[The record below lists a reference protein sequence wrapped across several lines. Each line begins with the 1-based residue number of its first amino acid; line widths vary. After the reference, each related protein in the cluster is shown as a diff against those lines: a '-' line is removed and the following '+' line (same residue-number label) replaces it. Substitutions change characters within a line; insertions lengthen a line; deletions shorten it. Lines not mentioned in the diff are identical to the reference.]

1 MSRTTATPPADR
13 SETHNAPSTL
23 RALPWR
29 AVGGLLCVLG
39 LLLLIDSQW
48 VGWGPAARFGVFGAA
63 VLASGGFLVRGL
75 SRRREHASGL
85 TLDVLGLLHAA
96 TIGVFLVVHGQ
107 TFQSGAGS
115 ETLLL
120 IWTLLT
126 LPWAVLLREPLTLLL
141 TWVLGL
147 TAGVLWILEFRWNV
161 PTVMMVAALWCAL
174 GRLTV
179 LMLEAHPSLFS
190 PETLLGLR
198 WRTLSA
204 AVLGAGVAAT
214 AGWITWQL
222 FFGEFLGH
230 EGVYFWQ
237 DAVTAALFFV
247 FTVRGLPNVHGHGV
261 RGSGAGQREASDAV
275 RGALA
280 RRNALLAR
288 TTWAAGGWLL
298 ANGILGRIG
307 MEMTE
312 THEVLWIA
320 GVLINAVA
328 VVVLGSVAG
337 GWMRRRPDTKAEAA
351 SGEGDDRAEGTEVL
365 EETPGPGGLVLGA
378 QVLAG
383 AGVIVFLLGFATV
396 VLKLPAEAVGAVLY
410 GAPFFWRGWRV
421 VRAKTR
427 GAALKPTSAEQIL
440 AAAAVTAGLILLM
453 DVRPVEALPGLVPAA
468 GFAVAAV
475 ILGNRWLWVGVVL
488 AWPWVQRFGSD
499 AFVFWGVR
507 VNILLA
513 AALVASELWGLL
525 KVSGKRDDGGQDA
538 SGGRSLLNGLSGLT
552 APVLTG
558 AVLSAFLAMGM
569 TVEGP
574 SWAMWGSEGSAVTAR
589 SDALAAALVL
599 LAWVLS
605 RRRDGAE
612 GTEGTDGTDGA
623 LLRWRRPA
631 AVLILVPV
639 LLFIPEAS
647 LVVLMVG
654 AAAAGFERGDSGW
667 SRLIA
672 AVVAAMGL
680 HAASVWGVTLE
691 TLVVVGV
698 NLLVTGAALL
708 AAAWL
713 AYGGCGGCGCGCRG
727 SGANGA
733 EEADEAD
740 EASSARVGRF
750 GYSRPAKAGAAVLA
764 VVAGVLAVGVASD
777 AYHLKTARTVWAE
790 LRPVDPRDILMGDFM
805 ALEYAVDPAKRLG
818 DDEAAEGFPVAV
830 ENGVLR
836 PLPKDAEGAEDGGSA
851 GASAAPGTEIL
862 LLDVDRFRGSPR
874 LPRRFFFPQEEA
886 EKWSGM
892 RWAELA
898 CTGDGTAP
906 GRCLLVRLTD
916 APGVTGESQER
927 EEQGKNAGR

>member
-13 SETHNAPSTL
+13 SETFSAL

-204 AVLGAGVAAT
+204 AVLGAGVMTT

-247 FTVRGLPNVHGHGV
+247 FTVRGLPNVHGHGEH
-261 RGSGAGQREASDAV
+261 GNTTETTEAAGTAAGQGDALEDV
-275 RGALA
+275 RTAVT
-280 RRNALLAR
+280 RRNLLLSR
-288 TTWAAGGWLL
+288 TAWAAGGWLL

-312 THEVLWIA
+312 AHEVLWIA

-337 GWMRRRPDTKAEAA
+337 GWMRRRGESAA
-351 SGEGDDRAEGTEVL
+351 HPAEGA
-365 EETPGPGGLVLGA
+365 EETPSPGGLVLGA

-396 VLKLPAEAVGAVLY
+396 VLKLPAETVGAVLY
-410 GAPFFWRGWRV
+410 GVPFLWRGWRV

-427 GAALKPTSAEQIL
+427 GAALKPTSSERIL
-440 AAAAVTAGLILLM
+440 TAAAVTAGLVLLM

-468 GFAVAAV
+468 GFAVAGLA
-475 ILGNRWLWVGVVL
+475 LGNRWLWVGALL
-488 AWPWVQRFGSD
+488 AWPWIQRFGAD
-499 AFVFWGVR
+499 AFVFWAVR

-513 AALVASELWGLL
+513 AALVAAELWGLFKAAEDGREGQEGRCGL
-525 KVSGKRDDGGQDA
+525 K
-538 SGGRSLLNGLSGLT
+538 RSLSKLT

-569 TVEGP
+569 TVVGP
-574 SWAMWGSEGSAVTAR
+574 AWAMWGAEGSAVSAR
-589 SDALAAALVL
+589 PDAVAGILVL
-599 LAWVLS
+599 LAWALS
-605 RRRDGAE
+605 GRRE
-612 GTEGTDGTDGA
+612 GSVDASGT
-623 LLRWRRPA
+623 LPRWRRPA
-631 AVLILVPV
+631 AALILVLVV
-639 LLFIPEAS
+639 LFVPEAS
-647 LVVLMVG
+647 LIVLMVG
-654 AAAAGFERGDSGW
+654 AAAAGFARGDSGW

-672 AVVAAMGL
+672 AVIAAMGL
-680 HAASVWGVTLE
+680 HAASVWGVSLE
-691 TLVVVGV
+691 QLVVVGV

-713 AYGGCGGCGCGCRG
+713 AYGGWGGCGCGCRG

-862 LLDVDRFRGSPR
+862 LLDVDRLRGSPR

-898 CTGDGTAP
+898 CAGDGTAP

>member
-13 SETHNAPSTL
+13 SETFSAL

-126 LPWAVLLREPLTLLL
+126 LPWAVLLREPLTFLL

-247 FTVRGLPNVHGHGV
+247 FTVQGLPNVHGHGV

-513 AALVASELWGLL
+513 AALVASELWGLFKAAEDGREGQEGRCGL
-525 KVSGKRDDGGQDA
+525 K
-538 SGGRSLLNGLSGLT
+538 RSLSKLT

-569 TVEGP
+569 TVVGP
-574 SWAMWGSEGSAVTAR
+574 AWAMWGAEGSAVSAR
-589 SDALAAALVL
+589 PDAVAGILVL
-599 LAWVLS
+599 FAWALS
-605 RRRDGAE
+605 GRRE
-612 GTEGTDGTDGA
+612 GSVDASGT
-623 LLRWRRPA
+623 LPRWRRPA
-631 AVLILVPV
+631 AALILVLVV
-639 LLFIPEAS
+639 LFVPEAS

-667 SRLIA
+667 GRLIA

-713 AYGGCGGCGCGCRG
+713 AYGGWGGCGCGCRG

-750 GYSRPAKAGAAVLA
+750 GYSCPAKAGAAVLA

-805 ALEYAVDPAKRLG
+805 ALEYAVDPAKRFE
-818 DDEAAEGFPVAV
+818 DAEGFPVAV

-886 EKWSGM
+886 EKWNGM

-927 EEQGKNAGR
+927 EELGKNAGR

>member
-13 SETHNAPSTL
+13 YENFSSL

-39 LLLLIDSQW
+39 LLLLVDSQW
-48 VGWGPAARFGVFGAA
+48 VGWGPAVRFGVFGAA
-63 VLASGGFLVRGL
+63 VLATGGLLVRAL
-75 SRRREHASGL
+75 ARRHEHPSGL

-96 TIGVFLVVHGQ
+96 SIGVFLVVHGQ

-141 TWVLGL
+141 TWALGL

-161 PTVMMVAALWCAL
+161 PTVMMVAALWCVL
-174 GRLTV
+174 GRAAVLT
-179 LMLEAHPSLFS
+179 LEAHPSLFR

-247 FTVRGLPNVHGHGV
+247 FTVRGLPNVHGHGEH
-261 RGSGAGQREASDAV
+261 GNTTETTEAAGTAAGQGDALEDV
-275 RGALA
+275 RTAVT
-280 RRNALLAR
+280 RRNLLLSR
-288 TTWAAGGWLL
+288 TAWAAGGWLL

-312 THEVLWIA
+312 AHEVLWIA

-337 GWMRRRPDTKAEAA
+337 GWMRRRGESAA
-351 SGEGDDRAEGTEVL
+351 HPAEGA
-365 EETPGPGGLVLGA
+365 EETPSPGGLVLGA

-396 VLKLPAEAVGAVLY
+396 VLKLPAETVGAVLY
-410 GAPFFWRGWRV
+410 GVPFLWRGWRV

-427 GAALKPTSAEQIL
+427 GAALKPTSSERIL
-440 AAAAVTAGLILLM
+440 TAAAVTAGLVLLM

-468 GFAVAAV
+468 GFAVAALA
-475 ILGNRWLWVGVVL
+475 LGNRWLWVGAVL
-488 AWPWVQRFGSD
+488 AWPWIQRFGAD
-499 AFVFWGVR
+499 AFVFWAVR

-513 AALVASELWGLL
+513 AALVAAELWGLFKAAEDGREGQEGRCGL
-525 KVSGKRDDGGQDA
+525 K
-538 SGGRSLLNGLSGLT
+538 RSLSKLT

-569 TVEGP
+569 TVVGP
-574 SWAMWGSEGSAVTAR
+574 AWAMWGAEGSAVSAR
-589 SDALAAALVL
+589 PDAVAGILVL
-599 LAWVLS
+599 LAWALS
-605 RRRDGAE
+605 GRRE
-612 GTEGTDGTDGA
+612 GSVDASGT
-623 LLRWRRPA
+623 LPRWRRPA
-631 AVLILVPV
+631 AALILVLVV
-639 LLFIPEAS
+639 LFVPEAS
-647 LVVLMVG
+647 LIVLMVG
-654 AAAAGFERGDSGW
+654 AAAAGFARGDSGW

-672 AVVAAMGL
+672 AVIAAMGL
-680 HAASVWGVTLE
+680 HAASVWGVSLE
-691 TLVVVGV
+691 QLVVVGV

-713 AYGGCGGCGCGCRG
+713 AYGGWDGCGCGCRG

-906 GRCLLVRLTD
+906 GRCLLVRFTD

>member
-13 SETHNAPSTL
+13 SETFSAL

-39 LLLLIDSQW
+39 LLLLVDSQW
-48 VGWGPAARFGVFGAA
+48 VGWGPAVRFGVFGAA
-63 VLASGGFLVRGL
+63 VLATGGLLVRAL
-75 SRRREHASGL
+75 ARRHEHPSGL

-96 TIGVFLVVHGQ
+96 SIGVFLVVHGQ

-147 TAGVLWILEFRWNV
+147 TAGVLWILEFRWNI
-161 PTVMMVAALWCAL
+161 PTVMVVAALWCAL

-247 FTVRGLPNVHGHGV
+247 FTVRGLPNVHGHGEH
-261 RGSGAGQREASDAV
+261 GNTTETTEAAGTAAGQGDALEDV
-275 RGALA
+275 RTAVT
-280 RRNALLAR
+280 RRNLLLSR
-288 TTWAAGGWLL
+288 TAWAAGGWLL

-312 THEVLWIA
+312 AHEVLWIA

-337 GWMRRRPDTKAEAA
+337 GWMRRRGESAA
-351 SGEGDDRAEGTEVL
+351 HPAEGA
-365 EETPGPGGLVLGA
+365 EETPSPGGLVLGA

-396 VLKLPAEAVGAVLY
+396 VLKLPAETVGAVLY
-410 GAPFFWRGWRV
+410 GVPFLWRGWRV

-468 GFAVAAV
+468 GFAVAALA
-475 ILGNRWLWVGVVL
+475 LGNRWLWVGAVL
-488 AWPWVQRFGSD
+488 AWPWIQRFGAD
-499 AFVFWGVR
+499 AFVFWAVR

-513 AALVASELWGLL
+513 AALVAAELWGLFKAAEDGREGQEGRCGL
-525 KVSGKRDDGGQDA
+525 K
-538 SGGRSLLNGLSGLT
+538 RSLSKLT

-569 TVEGP
+569 TVVGP
-574 SWAMWGSEGSAVTAR
+574 AWAMWGAEGSAVSAR
-589 SDALAAALVL
+589 PDAVAGILVL
-599 LAWVLS
+599 LAWALS
-605 RRRDGAE
+605 GRRE
-612 GTEGTDGTDGA
+612 GSVDASGT
-623 LLRWRRPA
+623 LPRWRRPA
-631 AVLILVPV
+631 AALILVLVV
-639 LLFIPEAS
+639 LFVPEAS
-647 LVVLMVG
+647 LIVLMVG
-654 AAAAGFERGDSGW
+654 AAAAGFARGDSGW

-672 AVVAAMGL
+672 AVIAAMGL
-680 HAASVWGVTLE
+680 HAASVWGVSLE
-691 TLVVVGV
+691 QLVVVGV

-713 AYGGCGGCGCGCRG
+713 AYGGWGGCGCGCRG

>member
-39 LLLLIDSQW
+39 LLLLVDSQW
-48 VGWGPAARFGVFGAA
+48 VGWGPAVRFGVFGAA
-63 VLASGGFLVRGL
+63 VLATGGLLVRAL
-75 SRRREHASGL
+75 ARRAERSSGL

-96 TIGVFLVVHGQ
+96 AIGVFLVVHGQ
-107 TFQSGAGS
+107 TYQSGAGS

-120 IWTLLT
+120 IWTLLM

-204 AVLGAGVAAT
+204 AVLGADVAAT

-488 AWPWVQRFGSD
+488 AWPWVQRFGAD
-499 AFVFWGVR
+499 AFVFWAVR

-513 AALVASELWGLL
+513 AALVAAELWGLFKAAEDGREGQEGRCGL
-525 KVSGKRDDGGQDA
+525 K
-538 SGGRSLLNGLSGLT
+538 RSLSKLT

-569 TVEGP
+569 TVVGP
-574 SWAMWGSEGSAVTAR
+574 AWAMWGAEGSAVSAR
-589 SDALAAALVL
+589 PDAVAGILVL
-599 LAWVLS
+599 FAWALS
-605 RRRDGAE
+605 GRRE
-612 GTEGTDGTDGA
+612 GSVDASGT
-623 LLRWRRPA
+623 LPRWRRPA
-631 AVLILVPV
+631 AALILVLVV
-639 LLFIPEAS
+639 LFVPEAS
-647 LVVLMVG
+647 LIVLMVG
-654 AAAAGFERGDSGW
+654 AAAAGFARGDSGW

-672 AVVAAMGL
+672 AVIAAMGL
-680 HAASVWGVTLE
+680 HAASVWGVSLE
-691 TLVVVGV
+691 QLVVVGV

-713 AYGGCGGCGCGCRG
+713 AYGGWGGCGCGCRG

-750 GYSRPAKAGAAVLA
+750 GYSCPAKAGAAVLA

-805 ALEYAVDPAKRLG
+805 ALEYAVDPAKRFE
-818 DDEAAEGFPVAV
+818 DAEGFPVAV

-886 EKWSGM
+886 EKWNGM

-927 EEQGKNAGR
+927 EELGKNAGR

>member
-13 SETHNAPSTL
+13 SETFSAL

-126 LPWAVLLREPLTLLL
+126 LPWAVLLREPLTFLL

-179 LMLEAHPSLFS
+179 LMLEAHPSLLS

-337 GWMRRRPDTKAEAA
+337 GWMRRRGESAA
-351 SGEGDDRAEGTEVL
+351 HPAEGA
-365 EETPGPGGLVLGA
+365 EETPSPGGLVLGA

-667 SRLIA
+667 GRLIA

-713 AYGGCGGCGCGCRG
+713 AYGGCGGCGCR
-727 SGANGA
+727 ARGA
-733 EEADEAD
+733 ERAEGADEAD
-740 EASSARVGRF
+740 GADGASSVRAGRT
-750 GYSRPAKAGAAVLA
+750 GCLRSGKAGAAVLA
-764 VVAGVLAVGVASD
+764 VVAGVLTVGVASD

-805 ALEYAVDPAKRLG
+805 ALEYAVDPAKRFG
-818 DDEAAEGFPVAV
+818 GAEAAEGFPVAV
-830 ENGVLR
+830 ENGVLK
-836 PLPKDAEGAEDGGSA
+836 PLQEGAEGGA
-851 GASAAPGTEIL
+851 DDPATEIL
-862 LLDVDRFRGSPR
+862 LLDVDRFQGVPR
-874 LPRRFFFPQEEA
+874 LPRRFFFPQDEA
-886 EKWSGM
+886 DKWSGM

-898 CTGDGTAP
+898 CTGYAAEP

-916 APGVTGESQER
+916 APGVQ
-927 EEQGKNAGR
+927 EEQGRNAGR

>member
-13 SETHNAPSTL
+13 SETFSAL

-48 VGWGPAARFGVFGAA
+48 VRWGPAARFGVFGAA

-96 TIGVFLVVHGQ
+96 AIGVFLVVHGQ
-107 TFQSGAGS
+107 TYQSGAGS

-120 IWTLLT
+120 IWTLLM

-247 FTVRGLPNVHGHGV
+247 FTVRGLPNVHGHGEH
-261 RGSGAGQREASDAV
+261 GNTTETTEAAGTAAGQGDALEDV
-275 RGALA
+275 RTAVT
-280 RRNALLAR
+280 RRNLLLSR
-288 TTWAAGGWLL
+288 TAWAAGGWLI

-312 THEVLWIA
+312 AHEVLWIA

-337 GWMRRRPDTKAEAA
+337 GWMRRRGESAA
-351 SGEGDDRAEGTEVL
+351 HPAEGA
-365 EETPGPGGLVLGA
+365 EETPSPGGLVLGA
-378 QVLAG
+378 QVLVG

-488 AWPWVQRFGSD
+488 AWPWVQRFGAD
-499 AFVFWGVR
+499 AFVFWAVR

-513 AALVASELWGLL
+513 AALVAAELWGLFKAAEDGREGQEGRCGL
-525 KVSGKRDDGGQDA
+525 K
-538 SGGRSLLNGLSGLT
+538 RSLSKLT

-569 TVEGP
+569 TVVGP
-574 SWAMWGSEGSAVTAR
+574 AWAMWGAEGSAVSAR
-589 SDALAAALVL
+589 PDAVAGILVL
-599 LAWVLS
+599 FAWALS
-605 RRRDGAE
+605 GRRE
-612 GTEGTDGTDGA
+612 GSVDASGT
-623 LLRWRRPA
+623 LPRWRRPA
-631 AVLILVPV
+631 AALILVLVV
-639 LLFIPEAS
+639 LFVPEAS
-647 LVVLMVG
+647 LIVLMVG
-654 AAAAGFERGDSGW
+654 AAAAGFARGDSGW

-672 AVVAAMGL
+672 AVIAAMRL
-680 HAASVWGVTLE
+680 HAASVWGVSLE
-691 TLVVVGV
+691 QLVVVGV

-713 AYGGCGGCGCGCRG
+713 AYGGWGGCGCGCRG

-805 ALEYAVDPAKRLG
+805 ALEYAVDPAKRFE
-818 DDEAAEGFPVAV
+818 DAEGFPVAV

-886 EKWSGM
+886 EKWNGM

-927 EEQGKNAGR
+927 EELGKNAGR

>member
-13 SETHNAPSTL
+13 SETFSAL

-48 VGWGPAARFGVFGAA
+48 VGWGPAARFGAFGAA

-147 TAGVLWILEFRWNV
+147 TAGVLWILEFRWNI
-161 PTVMMVAALWCAL
+161 PTVMVVAALWCVL
-174 GRLTV
+174 GRAAVLT
-179 LMLEAHPSLFS
+179 LEAHPSLFR

-204 AVLGAGVAAT
+204 AVLGAGVMTT

-247 FTVRGLPNVHGHGV
+247 FTVRGLPNVHGHGEH
-261 RGSGAGQREASDAV
+261 GNTTETTEAAGTAAGQGDALEDV
-275 RGALA
+275 RTAVT
-280 RRNALLAR
+280 RRNLLLSR
-288 TTWAAGGWLL
+288 TAWAAGGWLL

-312 THEVLWIA
+312 AHEVLWIA

-337 GWMRRRPDTKAEAA
+337 GWMRRRGESAA
-351 SGEGDDRAEGTEVL
+351 HPAEGA
-365 EETPGPGGLVLGA
+365 EETPSPGGLVLGA

-488 AWPWVQRFGSD
+488 AWPWVQRFGAD
-499 AFVFWGVR
+499 AFVFWAVR

-513 AALVASELWGLL
+513 AALVAAELWGLFKAAEDGREGQEGRCGL
-525 KVSGKRDDGGQDA
+525 K
-538 SGGRSLLNGLSGLT
+538 RSLSKLT

-569 TVEGP
+569 TVVGP
-574 SWAMWGSEGSAVTAR
+574 AWAMWGAEGSAVSAR
-589 SDALAAALVL
+589 PDAVAGILVL
-599 LAWVLS
+599 FAWALS
-605 RRRDGAE
+605 GRRE
-612 GTEGTDGTDGA
+612 GSVDASGT
-623 LLRWRRPA
+623 LPRWRRPA
-631 AVLILVPV
+631 AALILVLVV
-639 LLFIPEAS
+639 LFVPEAS
-647 LVVLMVG
+647 LIVLMVG
-654 AAAAGFERGDSGW
+654 AAAAGFARGDSGW

-672 AVVAAMGL
+672 AVIAAMGL

-713 AYGGCGGCGCGCRG
+713 AYGGWGGCGCGCRG

-805 ALEYAVDPAKRLG
+805 ALEYAVDPAKRFE
-818 DDEAAEGFPVAV
+818 DAEGFPVAV

>member
-13 SETHNAPSTL
+13 SETFSAL

-247 FTVRGLPNVHGHGV
+247 FAVRGLPNVHGHGEH
-261 RGSGAGQREASDAV
+261 GNTTETTEAAGTAAGQGDALEDV
-275 RGALA
+275 RTAVT
-280 RRNALLAR
+280 RRNLLLSR
-288 TTWAAGGWLL
+288 TAWAAGGWLL

-312 THEVLWIA
+312 AHEVLWIA

-337 GWMRRRPDTKAEAA
+337 GWMRRRGESAA
-351 SGEGDDRAEGTEVL
+351 HPAEGA
-365 EETPGPGGLVLGA
+365 EETPSPGGLVLGA

-488 AWPWVQRFGSD
+488 AWPWVQRFGAD
-499 AFVFWGVR
+499 AFVFWAVR

-513 AALVASELWGLL
+513 AALVAAELWGLFKAAEDGREGQEGRCGL
-525 KVSGKRDDGGQDA
+525 K
-538 SGGRSLLNGLSGLT
+538 RSLSKLT

-569 TVEGP
+569 TVVGP
-574 SWAMWGSEGSAVTAR
+574 AWAMWGAEGSAVSAR
-589 SDALAAALVL
+589 PDAVVGILVL
-599 LAWVLS
+599 FAWALS
-605 RRRDGAE
+605 GRRE
-612 GTEGTDGTDGA
+612 GSVDASGT
-623 LLRWRRPA
+623 LPRWRRPA
-631 AVLILVPV
+631 AALILVLVV
-639 LLFIPEAS
+639 LFVPEAS
-647 LVVLMVG
+647 LIVLMVG
-654 AAAAGFERGDSGW
+654 AAAAGFARGDSGW

-672 AVVAAMGL
+672 AVIAAMGL
-680 HAASVWGVTLE
+680 HAASVWGVSLE
-691 TLVVVGV
+691 QLVVVGV

-713 AYGGCGGCGCGCRG
+713 AYGGWGGCGCGCRG

-750 GYSRPAKAGAAVLA
+750 GYSCPAKAGAAVLA

-805 ALEYAVDPAKRLG
+805 ALEYAVDPAKRFE
-818 DDEAAEGFPVAV
+818 DAEGFPVAV

-886 EKWSGM
+886 EKWNGM

>member
-13 SETHNAPSTL
+13 YENFSSL

-39 LLLLIDSQW
+39 LLLLVDSQW
-48 VGWGPAARFGVFGAA
+48 VGWGPAVRFGVFGAA
-63 VLASGGFLVRGL
+63 VLATGGLLVRAL
-75 SRRREHASGL
+75 ARRHEHPSGL

-96 TIGVFLVVHGQ
+96 SIGVFLVVHGQ
-107 TFQSGAGS
+107 TYQSGAGS

-247 FTVRGLPNVHGHGV
+247 FTVRGLPNVHGLGEHGNTTETTEAA
-261 RGSGAGQREASDAV
+261 GTAAGQGDALEDV
-275 RGALA
+275 RTAVT
-280 RRNALLAR
+280 RRNLLLSR
-288 TTWAAGGWLL
+288 TAWAAGGWLL

-312 THEVLWIA
+312 AHEVLWIA

-337 GWMRRRPDTKAEAA
+337 GWMRRRGEAA
-351 SGEGDDRAEGTEVL
+351 AHPAEGA
-365 EETPGPGGLVLGA
+365 EETPSPGGLVLGA

-396 VLKLPAEAVGAVLY
+396 VLKLPAETVGAVLY
-410 GAPFFWRGWRV
+410 GVPFLWRGWRV

-453 DVRPVEALPGLVPAA
+453 DVRPVEALPELVPAA
-468 GFAVAAV
+468 GFAVAAPA
-475 ILGNRWLWVGVVL
+475 LGNRWLWVGAVL
-488 AWPWVQRFGSD
+488 AWPWIQRFGAD
-499 AFVFWGVR
+499 AFVFWAVR

-513 AALVASELWGLL
+513 AALVAAELWGLFKAAEDGREGQEGRCGL
-525 KVSGKRDDGGQDA
+525 K
-538 SGGRSLLNGLSGLT
+538 RSLSKLT

-569 TVEGP
+569 TVVGP
-574 SWAMWGSEGSAVTAR
+574 AWAMWGAEGSAVSAR
-589 SDALAAALVL
+589 PDAVAGILVL
-599 LAWVLS
+599 LAWALS
-605 RRRDGAE
+605 GRRE
-612 GTEGTDGTDGA
+612 GSVDASGT
-623 LLRWRRPA
+623 LPRWRRPA
-631 AVLILVPV
+631 AALILVLVV
-639 LLFIPEAS
+639 LFVPEAS
-647 LVVLMVG
+647 LIVLMVG
-654 AAAAGFERGDSGW
+654 AAAAGFARGDSGW

-672 AVVAAMGL
+672 AVIAAMGL
-680 HAASVWGVTLE
+680 HAASVWGVSLE
-691 TLVVVGV
+691 QLVVVGV

-713 AYGGCGGCGCGCRG
+713 AYGGWGGCGCGCRG

>member
-13 SETHNAPSTL
+13 SETFSAL

-126 LPWAVLLREPLTLLL
+126 LPWAVLLREPLTLLF

-190 PETLLGLR
+190 PETFLGLR

-247 FTVRGLPNVHGHGV
+247 FTVRGLPNVHGHGEH
-261 RGSGAGQREASDAV
+261 GNTTETTEAAGTAAGQGDALEDV
-275 RGALA
+275 RTAVT
-280 RRNALLAR
+280 RRNLLLSR
-288 TTWAAGGWLL
+288 TAWAAGGWLL

-312 THEVLWIA
+312 AHEVLWIA

-337 GWMRRRPDTKAEAA
+337 GWMRRRGESAA
-351 SGEGDDRAEGTEVL
+351 HPAEGA
-365 EETPGPGGLVLGA
+365 EETPSPGGLVLGA

-396 VLKLPAEAVGAVLY
+396 VLKLPAETVGAVLY
-410 GAPFFWRGWRV
+410 GVPFLWRGWRV

-468 GFAVAAV
+468 GFAVAALA
-475 ILGNRWLWVGVVL
+475 LGNRWLWVGAVL
-488 AWPWVQRFGSD
+488 AWPWIQRFGAD
-499 AFVFWGVR
+499 AFVFWAVR

-513 AALVASELWGLL
+513 AALVAAELWGLFKAAEDGREGQEGRCGL
-525 KVSGKRDDGGQDA
+525 K
-538 SGGRSLLNGLSGLT
+538 RSLSKLT
-552 APVLTG
+552 APVFTG

-569 TVEGP
+569 TVVGP
-574 SWAMWGSEGSAVTAR
+574 AWAMWGAEGSAVSAR
-589 SDALAAALVL
+589 PDAVAGILVL
-599 LAWVLS
+599 LAWALS
-605 RRRDGAE
+605 GRRE
-612 GTEGTDGTDGA
+612 GSVDASGT
-623 LLRWRRPA
+623 LPRWRRPA
-631 AVLILVPV
+631 AALILVLVV
-639 LLFIPEAS
+639 LFVPEAS
-647 LVVLMVG
+647 LIVLMVG
-654 AAAAGFERGDSGW
+654 AAAAGFARGDSGW

-672 AVVAAMGL
+672 AVIAAMGL
-680 HAASVWGVTLE
+680 HAASVWGVSLE
-691 TLVVVGV
+691 QLVVVGV

-713 AYGGCGGCGCGCRG
+713 AYGGWGGCGCGCRG

>member
-13 SETHNAPSTL
+13 SETFSAL

-161 PTVMMVAALWCAL
+161 PTVMMVAALWCVL
-174 GRLTV
+174 GRAAVLT
-179 LMLEAHPSLFS
+179 LEAHPSLFR

-204 AVLGAGVAAT
+204 AVLGAGVMTT

-247 FTVRGLPNVHGHGV
+247 FTVRGLPNVHGHGEH
-261 RGSGAGQREASDAV
+261 GNTTETTEAAGTAAGQGDALEDV
-275 RGALA
+275 RTAVT
-280 RRNALLAR
+280 RRNLLLSR
-288 TTWAAGGWLL
+288 TAWAAGGWLL

-312 THEVLWIA
+312 AHEVLWIA

-328 VVVLGSVAG
+328 VVALGSVAG
-337 GWMRRRPDTKAEAA
+337 GWMRRRGESAA
-351 SGEGDDRAEGTEVL
+351 HPAEGA
-365 EETPGPGGLVLGA
+365 EETPSPGGLVLGA

-396 VLKLPAEAVGAVLY
+396 VLKLPAETVGAVLY
-410 GAPFFWRGWRV
+410 GVPFLWRGWRV

-468 GFAVAAV
+468 GFAVAALA
-475 ILGNRWLWVGVVL
+475 LGNRWLWVGAVL
-488 AWPWVQRFGSD
+488 AWPWIQRFGAD
-499 AFVFWGVR
+499 AFVFWAVR

-513 AALVASELWGLL
+513 AALVAAELWGLFKAAEDGREGQEGRCGL
-525 KVSGKRDDGGQDA
+525 K
-538 SGGRSLLNGLSGLT
+538 RSLSKLT

-569 TVEGP
+569 TVVGP
-574 SWAMWGSEGSAVTAR
+574 AWAMWGAEGSAVSAR
-589 SDALAAALVL
+589 PDAVAGILVL
-599 LAWVLS
+599 LAWALS
-605 RRRDGAE
+605 GRRE
-612 GTEGTDGTDGA
+612 GSVDASGT
-623 LLRWRRPA
+623 LPRWRRPA
-631 AVLILVPV
+631 AALILVLVV
-639 LLFIPEAS
+639 LFVPEAS
-647 LVVLMVG
+647 LIVLMVG
-654 AAAAGFERGDSGW
+654 AAAAGFARGDSGW

-672 AVVAAMGL
+672 AVIAAMGL
-680 HAASVWGVTLE
+680 HAASVWGVSLE
-691 TLVVVGV
+691 QLVVVGV

-713 AYGGCGGCGCGCRG
+713 AYGGWGGCGCGCRG

>member
-39 LLLLIDSQW
+39 LLLLVDSQW
-48 VGWGPAARFGVFGAA
+48 VGWGPAVRFGVFGAA
-63 VLASGGFLVRGL
+63 VLATGGLLVRAL
-75 SRRREHASGL
+75 ARRAERSSGL

-96 TIGVFLVVHGQ
+96 AIGVFLVVHGQ
-107 TFQSGAGS
+107 TYQSGAGS

-120 IWTLLT
+120 IWTLLM

-351 SGEGDDRAEGTEVL
+351 SGEGDDRAEGTEVS

-468 GFAVAAV
+468 GFAVAGLA
-475 ILGNRWLWVGVVL
+475 LGNRWLWVGALL
-488 AWPWVQRFGSD
+488 AWPWIQRFGAD
-499 AFVFWGVR
+499 AFVFWAVR

-513 AALVASELWGLL
+513 AVLVASELLGLL
-525 KVSGKRDDGGQDA
+525 KVSEKRDDGEQDA
-538 SGGRSLLNGLSGLT
+538 GGGRGFWNALSGLT

-558 AVLSAFLAMGM
+558 AVLSAFLAMGT

-574 SWAMWGSEGSAVTAR
+574 TWAMWGGAGEAV
-589 SDALAAALVL
+589 
-599 LAWVLS
+599 
-605 RRRDGAE
+605 
-612 GTEGTDGTDGA
+612 
-623 LLRWRRPA
+623 
-631 AVLILVPV
+631 
-639 LLFIPEAS
+639 
-647 LVVLMVG
+647 
-654 AAAAGFERGDSGW
+654 
-667 SRLIA
+667 
-672 AVVAAMGL
+672 
-680 HAASVWGVTLE
+680 
-691 TLVVVGV
+691 
-698 NLLVTGAALL
+698 
-708 AAAWL
+708 
-713 AYGGCGGCGCGCRG
+713 
-727 SGANGA
+727 
-733 EEADEAD
+733 
-740 EASSARVGRF
+740 
-750 GYSRPAKAGAAVLA
+750 
-764 VVAGVLAVGVASD
+764 
-777 AYHLKTARTVWAE
+777 
-790 LRPVDPRDILMGDFM
+790 
-805 ALEYAVDPAKRLG
+805 
-818 DDEAAEGFPVAV
+818 
-830 ENGVLR
+830 
-836 PLPKDAEGAEDGGSA
+836 
-851 GASAAPGTEIL
+851 
-862 LLDVDRFRGSPR
+862 
-874 LPRRFFFPQEEA
+874 
-886 EKWSGM
+886 
-892 RWAELA
+892 
-898 CTGDGTAP
+898 
-906 GRCLLVRLTD
+906 
-916 APGVTGESQER
+916 
-927 EEQGKNAGR
+927 

>member
-13 SETHNAPSTL
+13 YENFSSL

-29 AVGGLLCVLG
+29 AVGRLLCVLG
-39 LLLLIDSQW
+39 LLLLVDSQW
-48 VGWGPAARFGVFGAA
+48 VGWGPAVRFGVFGAA
-63 VLASGGFLVRGL
+63 VLATGGLLVRAL
-75 SRRREHASGL
+75 ARRHEHPSGL

-96 TIGVFLVVHGQ
+96 SIGVFLVVHGQ

-147 TAGVLWILEFRWNV
+147 TAGVLWILEFRWNI
-161 PTVMMVAALWCAL
+161 PTVMVVAALWCAL

-247 FTVRGLPNVHGHGV
+247 FTVRGLPNVHGHGEH
-261 RGSGAGQREASDAV
+261 GNTTETTEAAGTAAGQGDALEDV
-275 RGALA
+275 RTAVT
-280 RRNALLAR
+280 RRNLLLSR
-288 TTWAAGGWLL
+288 TAWAAGGWLL

-312 THEVLWIA
+312 AHEVLWIA

-337 GWMRRRPDTKAEAA
+337 GWMRRRGESAA
-351 SGEGDDRAEGTEVL
+351 HPAEGA
-365 EETPGPGGLVLGA
+365 EETPSPGGLVLGA

-396 VLKLPAEAVGAVLY
+396 VLKLPAETVGAVLY
-410 GAPFFWRGWRV
+410 GVPFLWRGWRV

-468 GFAVAAV
+468 GFAVAALA
-475 ILGNRWLWVGVVL
+475 LGNRWLWVGAVL
-488 AWPWVQRFGSD
+488 AWPWIQRFGAD
-499 AFVFWGVR
+499 AFVFWAVR

-513 AALVASELWGLL
+513 AALVAAELWGLFKAAEDGREGQEGRCGL
-525 KVSGKRDDGGQDA
+525 K
-538 SGGRSLLNGLSGLT
+538 RSLSKLT

-569 TVEGP
+569 TVVGP
-574 SWAMWGSEGSAVTAR
+574 AWAMWGAEGSAVSAR
-589 SDALAAALVL
+589 PDAVAGILVL
-599 LAWVLS
+599 LAWALS
-605 RRRDGAE
+605 GKRE
-612 GTEGTDGTDGA
+612 GSVDASGT
-623 LLRWRRPA
+623 LPRWRRPA
-631 AVLILVPV
+631 AALILVLVV
-639 LLFIPEAS
+639 LFVPEAS
-647 LVVLMVG
+647 LIVLMVG
-654 AAAAGFERGDSGW
+654 AAAAGFARGDSGW

-672 AVVAAMGL
+672 AVIAAMGL
-680 HAASVWGVTLE
+680 HAASVWGVSLE
-691 TLVVVGV
+691 QLVVVGV

-713 AYGGCGGCGCGCRG
+713 AYGGWGGCGCGCRG

>member
-13 SETHNAPSTL
+13 SETFSAL

-247 FTVRGLPNVHGHGV
+247 FTVRGLPNVHGHGEH
-261 RGSGAGQREASDAV
+261 GNTTETTEAAGTAAGQGDALEDV
-275 RGALA
+275 RTAVT
-280 RRNALLAR
+280 RRNLLLSR
-288 TTWAAGGWLL
+288 TAWAAGGWLL

-312 THEVLWIA
+312 AHEVLWIA

-337 GWMRRRPDTKAEAA
+337 GWMRRRGESAA
-351 SGEGDDRAEGTEVL
+351 HPAEGA
-365 EETPGPGGLVLGA
+365 EETPSPGGLVLGA

-396 VLKLPAEAVGAVLY
+396 VLKLPAETVGAVLY
-410 GAPFFWRGWRV
+410 GVPFLWRGWRV

-427 GAALKPTSAEQIL
+427 GAALKPTSSERIL
-440 AAAAVTAGLILLM
+440 TAAAVTAGLVLLM

-468 GFAVAAV
+468 GFAVAGLA
-475 ILGNRWLWVGVVL
+475 LGNRWLWVGALL
-488 AWPWVQRFGSD
+488 AWPWIQRFGAD
-499 AFVFWGVR
+499 AFVFWAVR

-513 AALVASELWGLL
+513 AVLVASELLGLL
-525 KVSGKRDDGGQDA
+525 KVSEKRDDGEQDA
-538 SGGRSLLNGLSGLT
+538 GGGRGFWNALSGLT

-558 AVLSAFLAMGM
+558 AVLSAFLAMGT

-574 SWAMWGSEGSAVTAR
+574 AWAMWGAEGSAVSAR
-589 SDALAAALVL
+589 PDAVAGILVL
-599 LAWVLS
+599 FAWALS
-605 RRRDGAE
+605 GRRE
-612 GTEGTDGTDGA
+612 GSVDASGT
-623 LLRWRRPA
+623 LPRWRRPA
-631 AVLILVPV
+631 AALILVLVV
-639 LLFIPEAS
+639 LFVPEAS
-647 LVVLMVG
+647 LIVLMVG
-654 AAAAGFERGDSGW
+654 AAAAGFARGDSGW

-698 NLLVTGAALL
+698 KLLVTGAALL

-713 AYGGCGGCGCGCRG
+713 AYGGWGGCGCGCRG

-750 GYSRPAKAGAAVLA
+750 GYSCPAKAGAAVLA

-805 ALEYAVDPAKRLG
+805 ALEYAVDPAKRFE
-818 DDEAAEGFPVAV
+818 DAEGFPVAV

-886 EKWSGM
+886 EKWNGM

-927 EEQGKNAGR
+927 EELGKNAGR

>member
-13 SETHNAPSTL
+13 SETFSAL

-126 LPWAVLLREPLTLLL
+126 LPWAGLLREPLTLLL

-147 TAGVLWILEFRWNV
+147 TAGVLWILEFRWNI
-161 PTVMMVAALWCAL
+161 PTVMVVAALWCVL
-174 GRLTV
+174 GRAAVLT
-179 LMLEAHPSLFS
+179 LEAHPSLFR

-204 AVLGAGVAAT
+204 AVLGAGVMTT

-247 FTVRGLPNVHGHGV
+247 FTVRGLPNVHGHGEH
-261 RGSGAGQREASDAV
+261 GNTTETTEAAGTAAGQGDALEDV
-275 RGALA
+275 RTAVT
-280 RRNALLAR
+280 RRNLLLSR
-288 TTWAAGGWLL
+288 TAWAAGGWLL

-312 THEVLWIA
+312 AHEVLWIA

-337 GWMRRRPDTKAEAA
+337 GWMRRRGESAA
-351 SGEGDDRAEGTEVL
+351 HPAEGA
-365 EETPGPGGLVLGA
+365 EETPSPGGLVLGA

-396 VLKLPAEAVGAVLY
+396 VLKLPAETVGAVLY
-410 GAPFFWRGWRV
+410 GVPFLWRGWRV

-468 GFAVAAV
+468 GFAVAALA
-475 ILGNRWLWVGVVL
+475 LGNRWLWVGAVL
-488 AWPWVQRFGSD
+488 AWPWIQRFGAD
-499 AFVFWGVR
+499 AFVFWAVR

-513 AALVASELWGLL
+513 AALVAAELWGLFKAAEDGREGQEGRCGL
-525 KVSGKRDDGGQDA
+525 K
-538 SGGRSLLNGLSGLT
+538 RSLSKLT

-569 TVEGP
+569 TVVGP
-574 SWAMWGSEGSAVTAR
+574 AWAMWGAEGSAVSAR
-589 SDALAAALVL
+589 PDAVAGILVL
-599 LAWVLS
+599 LAWALS
-605 RRRDGAE
+605 GRRE
-612 GTEGTDGTDGA
+612 GSVDASGT
-623 LLRWRRPA
+623 LPRWRRPA
-631 AVLILVPV
+631 AALILVLVV
-639 LLFIPEAS
+639 LFVPEAS
-647 LVVLMVG
+647 LIVLMVG
-654 AAAAGFERGDSGW
+654 AAAAGFARGDSGW

-672 AVVAAMGL
+672 AVIAAMGL
-680 HAASVWGVTLE
+680 HAASVWGVSLE
-691 TLVVVGV
+691 QLVVVGV

-713 AYGGCGGCGCGCRG
+713 AYGGWGGCGCGCRG

>member
-13 SETHNAPSTL
+13 SETFSAL

-247 FTVRGLPNVHGHGV
+247 FTVRGLPNVHGHGEH
-261 RGSGAGQREASDAV
+261 GNTTETTEAAGTAAGQGDALEDV
-275 RGALA
+275 RTAVT
-280 RRNALLAR
+280 RRNLLLSR
-288 TTWAAGGWLL
+288 TAWAAGGWLL

-312 THEVLWIA
+312 AHEVLWIA

-337 GWMRRRPDTKAEAA
+337 GWMRRRGESAA
-351 SGEGDDRAEGTEVL
+351 HPAEGA
-365 EETPGPGGLVLGA
+365 EETPSPGGLVLGA

-396 VLKLPAEAVGAVLY
+396 VLKLPAETVGAVLY
-410 GAPFFWRGWRV
+410 GVPFLWRGWRV

-427 GAALKPTSAEQIL
+427 GAALKPTSSERIL
-440 AAAAVTAGLILLM
+440 TAAAVTAGLVLLM

-468 GFAVAAV
+468 GFAVAGLA
-475 ILGNRWLWVGVVL
+475 LGNRWLWVGALL
-488 AWPWVQRFGSD
+488 AWPWIQRFGAD
-499 AFVFWGVR
+499 AFVFWAVR

-513 AALVASELWGLL
+513 AALVAAELWGLFKAAEDGREGQEGRCGL
-525 KVSGKRDDGGQDA
+525 K
-538 SGGRSLLNGLSGLT
+538 RSLSKLT

-569 TVEGP
+569 TVVGP
-574 SWAMWGSEGSAVTAR
+574 AWAMWGAEGSAVSAR
-589 SDALAAALVL
+589 PDAVAGILVL
-599 LAWVLS
+599 LAWALS
-605 RRRDGAE
+605 GRRE
-612 GTEGTDGTDGA
+612 GSVDASGT
-623 LLRWRRPA
+623 LPRWRRPA
-631 AVLILVPV
+631 AALILVLVV
-639 LLFIPEAS
+639 LFVPEAS
-647 LVVLMVG
+647 LIVLMVG
-654 AAAAGFERGDSGW
+654 AAAAGFARGDSGW

-672 AVVAAMGL
+672 AVIAAMGL
-680 HAASVWGVTLE
+680 HAASVWGVSLE
-691 TLVVVGV
+691 QLVVVGV

-713 AYGGCGGCGCGCRG
+713 AYGGWGGCGCGCRG

-862 LLDVDRFRGSPR
+862 LLDVDRLRGSPR

-898 CTGDGTAP
+898 CAGDGTAP

>member
-39 LLLLIDSQW
+39 LLLLVDSQW
-48 VGWGPAARFGVFGAA
+48 VGWGPAVRFGVFGAA
-63 VLASGGFLVRGL
+63 VLATGGLLVRAL
-75 SRRREHASGL
+75 ARRAERSSGL

-96 TIGVFLVVHGQ
+96 AIGVFLVVHGQ
-107 TFQSGAGS
+107 TYQSGAGS

-126 LPWAVLLREPLTLLL
+126 LPWAVLLREPLTFLL

-275 RGALA
+275 RGALT

-475 ILGNRWLWVGVVL
+475 ILGNRWLWVGALL
-488 AWPWVQRFGSD
+488 AWPWIQRFGSD

-538 SGGRSLLNGLSGLT
+538 SGGRSLLNGLSCLT

-713 AYGGCGGCGCGCRG
+713 AYGGWGGCGCGCRG

-777 AYHLKTARTVWAE
+777 AYHLITARTV
-790 LRPVDPRDILMGDFM
+790 
-805 ALEYAVDPAKRLG
+805 
-818 DDEAAEGFPVAV
+818 
-830 ENGVLR
+830 
-836 PLPKDAEGAEDGGSA
+836 
-851 GASAAPGTEIL
+851 
-862 LLDVDRFRGSPR
+862 
-874 LPRRFFFPQEEA
+874 
-886 EKWSGM
+886 
-892 RWAELA
+892 
-898 CTGDGTAP
+898 
-906 GRCLLVRLTD
+906 
-916 APGVTGESQER
+916 
-927 EEQGKNAGR
+927 

>member
-13 SETHNAPSTL
+13 SENFSSL

-39 LLLLIDSQW
+39 LLLLVDSQW
-48 VGWGPAARFGVFGAA
+48 VGWGPAVRFGVFGAA
-63 VLASGGFLVRGL
+63 VLATGGLLVRAL
-75 SRRREHASGL
+75 ARRHEHPSGL

-96 TIGVFLVVHGQ
+96 SIGVFLVVHGQ
-107 TFQSGAGS
+107 TYQSGAGS

-198 WRTLSA
+198 WRTVSA

-247 FTVRGLPNVHGHGV
+247 FTVRGLPNVHGHGEH
-261 RGSGAGQREASDAV
+261 GNTTETTEAAGTAAGQGDALEDV
-275 RGALA
+275 RTAVT
-280 RRNALLAR
+280 RRNLLLSR
-288 TTWAAGGWLL
+288 TAWAAGGWLL

-312 THEVLWIA
+312 AHEVLWIA

-337 GWMRRRPDTKAEAA
+337 GWMRRRGESAA
-351 SGEGDDRAEGTEVL
+351 HPAEGA
-365 EETPGPGGLVLGA
+365 EETPSPGGLVLGA

-396 VLKLPAEAVGAVLY
+396 VLKLPAETVGAVLY
-410 GAPFFWRGWRV
+410 GVPFLWRGWRV

-468 GFAVAAV
+468 GFAVAALA
-475 ILGNRWLWVGVVL
+475 LGNRWLWVGAVL
-488 AWPWVQRFGSD
+488 AWPWIQRFGAD
-499 AFVFWGVR
+499 AFVFWAVR

-513 AALVASELWGLL
+513 AALVAAELWGLFKAAEDGREGQEGRCGL
-525 KVSGKRDDGGQDA
+525 K
-538 SGGRSLLNGLSGLT
+538 RSLSKLT

-569 TVEGP
+569 TVVGP
-574 SWAMWGSEGSAVTAR
+574 AWAMWGAEGSAVSAR
-589 SDALAAALVL
+589 PDAVAGILVL
-599 LAWVLS
+599 LAWALS
-605 RRRDGAE
+605 GKRE
-612 GTEGTDGTDGA
+612 GSVDASGT
-623 LLRWRRPA
+623 LPRWRRPA
-631 AVLILVPV
+631 AALILVLVV
-639 LLFIPEAS
+639 LFVPEAS
-647 LVVLMVG
+647 LIVLMVG
-654 AAAAGFERGDSGW
+654 AAAAGFARGDSGW

-672 AVVAAMGL
+672 AVIAAMGL
-680 HAASVWGVTLE
+680 HAASVWGVSLE
-691 TLVVVGV
+691 QLVVVGV

-713 AYGGCGGCGCGCRG
+713 AYGGWGGCGCGCRG

>member
-13 SETHNAPSTL
+13 SETFSAL

-247 FTVRGLPNVHGHGV
+247 FTVRGLPNVHGHGEH
-261 RGSGAGQREASDAV
+261 GNTTETTEAAGTAAGQGDALEDV
-275 RGALA
+275 RTAVT
-280 RRNALLAR
+280 RRNLLLSR
-288 TTWAAGGWLL
+288 TAWAAGGWLL

-312 THEVLWIA
+312 AHEVLWIA

-337 GWMRRRPDTKAEAA
+337 GWMRRRGESAA
-351 SGEGDDRAEGTEVL
+351 HPAEGA
-365 EETPGPGGLVLGA
+365 EETPSPGGLVLGA

-396 VLKLPAEAVGAVLY
+396 VLKLPAETVGAVLY
-410 GAPFFWRGWRV
+410 GVPFLWRGWRV

-427 GAALKPTSAEQIL
+427 GAALKPTSSERIL
-440 AAAAVTAGLILLM
+440 TAAAVTAGLVLLM

-468 GFAVAAV
+468 GFAVAAPA
-475 ILGNRWLWVGVVL
+475 LGNRWLWVGALL
-488 AWPWVQRFGSD
+488 AWPWIQRFGAD
-499 AFVFWGVR
+499 AFVFWAVR

-713 AYGGCGGCGCGCRG
+713 AYGGCGGCGCR
-727 SGANGA
+727 ARGA
-733 EEADEAD
+733 EGAEGADEAD
-740 EASSARVGRF
+740 GADGASSVRAGRT
-750 GYSRPAKAGAAVLA
+750 GCLRSGKAGAAVLA

-898 CTGDGTAP
+898 CTGYAAEP

-916 APGVTGESQER
+916 APGVQ
-927 EEQGKNAGR
+927 EEQGRNAGR

>member
-13 SETHNAPSTL
+13 SETFSAL

-141 TWVLGL
+141 TWALGL

-247 FTVRGLPNVHGHGV
+247 FTVRGLPNVHGHGEH
-261 RGSGAGQREASDAV
+261 GNTTETTEAAGTAAGQGDALEDV
-275 RGALA
+275 RTAVT
-280 RRNALLAR
+280 RRNLLLSR
-288 TTWAAGGWLL
+288 TAWAAGGWLL

-312 THEVLWIA
+312 AHEVLWIA

-337 GWMRRRPDTKAEAA
+337 GWMRRRGESAA
-351 SGEGDDRAEGTEVL
+351 HPAEGA
-365 EETPGPGGLVLGA
+365 EETPSPGGLVLGA

-396 VLKLPAEAVGAVLY
+396 VLKLPAETVGAVLY
-410 GAPFFWRGWRV
+410 GVPFLWRGWRV

-427 GAALKPTSAEQIL
+427 GAALKPTSSERIL
-440 AAAAVTAGLILLM
+440 TAAAVTAGLVLLM

-468 GFAVAAV
+468 GFAVAGLA
-475 ILGNRWLWVGVVL
+475 LGNRWLWVGALL
-488 AWPWVQRFGSD
+488 AWPWIQRFGAD
-499 AFVFWGVR
+499 AFVFWAVR

-513 AALVASELWGLL
+513 AVLVASELLGLL
-525 KVSGKRDDGGQDA
+525 KVSEKRDDGEQDA
-538 SGGRSLLNGLSGLT
+538 GGGRGFWNALSGLT

-558 AVLSAFLAMGM
+558 AVLSAFLAMGT

-574 SWAMWGSEGSAVTAR
+574 AWAMWGGAGEAVSAR
-589 SDALAAALVL
+589 PDALAAALVL

-623 LLRWRRPA
+623 FLRWRRPA

-667 SRLIA
+667 GRLIA

-713 AYGGCGGCGCGCRG
+713 AYGGCGGCGCR
-727 SGANGA
+727 ARGA
-733 EEADEAD
+733 EGAEGADEAD
-740 EASSARVGRF
+740 GADGASSVRAGRT
-750 GYSRPAKAGAAVLA
+750 GCLRSGKAGAAVLA
-764 VVAGVLAVGVASD
+764 VVAGVLTVGVASD

-805 ALEYAVDPAKRLG
+805 ALEYAVDPAKRFG
-818 DDEAAEGFPVAV
+818 GVEAAEGFPVAV
-830 ENGVLR
+830 ENGVLK
-836 PLPKDAEGAEDGGSA
+836 PLQEGAEGGA
-851 GASAAPGTEIL
+851 DDPATEIL
-862 LLDVDRFRGSPR
+862 LLDVDRFQGVPR
-874 LPRRFFFPQEEA
+874 LPRRFFFPQDEA
-886 EKWSGM
+886 DKWSGM

-898 CTGDGTAP
+898 CTGYAAEP

-916 APGVTGESQER
+916 APGVQ
-927 EEQGKNAGR
+927 EEQGRNAGR

>member
-13 SETHNAPSTL
+13 SETFSAL

-63 VLASGGFLVRGL
+63 VLASGGFLVWGL

-126 LPWAVLLREPLTLLL
+126 LPWAVLLREPMTLLL

-190 PETLLGLR
+190 PETLLGLG

-247 FTVRGLPNVHGHGV
+247 FTVRGLPNVHGHGEH
-261 RGSGAGQREASDAV
+261 GNTTETTEAAGTAAGQGDALEDV
-275 RGALA
+275 RTAVT
-280 RRNALLAR
+280 RRNLLLSR
-288 TTWAAGGWLL
+288 TAWAAGGWLL

-312 THEVLWIA
+312 AHEVLWIA

-337 GWMRRRPDTKAEAA
+337 GWMRRRGESAA
-351 SGEGDDRAEGTEVL
+351 HPAEGA
-365 EETPGPGGLVLGA
+365 EETPSPGGLVLGA

-396 VLKLPAEAVGAVLY
+396 VLKLPAETVGAVLY
-410 GAPFFWRGWRV
+410 GVPFLWRGWRV

-468 GFAVAAV
+468 GFAVAALA
-475 ILGNRWLWVGVVL
+475 LGNRWLWVGAVL
-488 AWPWVQRFGSD
+488 AWPWIQRFGAD
-499 AFVFWGVR
+499 AFVFWAVR

-513 AALVASELWGLL
+513 AALVAAELWGLFKAAEDGREGQEGRCGL
-525 KVSGKRDDGGQDA
+525 K
-538 SGGRSLLNGLSGLT
+538 RSLSKLT

-569 TVEGP
+569 TVVGP
-574 SWAMWGSEGSAVTAR
+574 AWAMWGAEGSAVSAR
-589 SDALAAALVL
+589 PDAVAGILVL
-599 LAWVLS
+599 LAWALS
-605 RRRDGAE
+605 GRRE
-612 GTEGTDGTDGA
+612 GSVDASGT
-623 LLRWRRPA
+623 LPRWRRPA
-631 AVLILVPV
+631 AALILVLVV
-639 LLFIPEAS
+639 LFVPEAS
-647 LVVLMVG
+647 LIVLMVG
-654 AAAAGFERGDSGW
+654 AAAAGFARGDSGW

-672 AVVAAMGL
+672 AVIAAMGL
-680 HAASVWGVTLE
+680 HAASVWGVSLE
-691 TLVVVGV
+691 QLVVVGV

-713 AYGGCGGCGCGCRG
+713 AYGGWGGCGCGCRG

-740 EASSARVGRF
+740 EASSARVGRL

>member
-1 MSRTTATPPADR
+1 M
-13 SETHNAPSTL
+13 
-23 RALPWR
+23 
-29 AVGGLLCVLG
+29 V
-39 LLLLIDSQW
+39 
-48 VGWGPAARFGVFGAA
+48 
-63 VLASGGFLVRGL
+63 
-75 SRRREHASGL
+75 
-85 TLDVLGLLHAA
+85 
-96 TIGVFLVVHGQ
+96 
-107 TFQSGAGS
+107 
-115 ETLLL
+115 
-120 IWTLLT
+120 
-126 LPWAVLLREPLTLLL
+126 
-141 TWVLGL
+141 
-147 TAGVLWILEFRWNV
+147 
-161 PTVMMVAALWCAL
+161 VAALWCVL
-174 GRLTV
+174 GRAAVLT
-179 LMLEAHPSLFS
+179 LEAHPSLFR

-204 AVLGAGVAAT
+204 AVLGAGVMTT

-247 FTVRGLPNVHGHGV
+247 FTVRGLPNVHGHGEH
-261 RGSGAGQREASDAV
+261 GNTTETTEAAGTAAGQGDALEDV
-275 RGALA
+275 RTAVT
-280 RRNALLAR
+280 RRNLLLSR
-288 TTWAAGGWLL
+288 TAWAAGGWLL

-312 THEVLWIA
+312 AHEVLWIA

-337 GWMRRRPDTKAEAA
+337 GWMRRRGESAA
-351 SGEGDDRAEGTEVL
+351 HPAEGA
-365 EETPGPGGLVLGA
+365 EETPSPGGLVLGA

-396 VLKLPAEAVGAVLY
+396 VLKLPAETVGAVLY
-410 GAPFFWRGWRV
+410 GVPFLWRGWRV

-468 GFAVAAV
+468 GFAVAALA
-475 ILGNRWLWVGVVL
+475 LGNRWLWVGAVL
-488 AWPWVQRFGSD
+488 AWPWIQRFGAD
-499 AFVFWGVR
+499 AFVFWAVR

-513 AALVASELWGLL
+513 AALVAAELWGLFKAAEDGREGQEGRCGL
-525 KVSGKRDDGGQDA
+525 K
-538 SGGRSLLNGLSGLT
+538 RSLSKLT

-569 TVEGP
+569 TVVGP
-574 SWAMWGSEGSAVTAR
+574 AWAMWGAEGSAVSAR
-589 SDALAAALVL
+589 PDAVAGILVL
-599 LAWVLS
+599 LAWALS
-605 RRRDGAE
+605 GRRE
-612 GTEGTDGTDGA
+612 GSVDASGT
-623 LLRWRRPA
+623 LPRWRRPA
-631 AVLILVPV
+631 AALILVLVV
-639 LLFIPEAS
+639 LFVPEAS
-647 LVVLMVG
+647 LIVLMVG
-654 AAAAGFERGDSGW
+654 AAAAGFARGDSGW

-672 AVVAAMGL
+672 AVIAAMGL
-680 HAASVWGVTLE
+680 HAASVWGVSLE
-691 TLVVVGV
+691 QLVVVGV

>member
-13 SETHNAPSTL
+13 SETFSAL

-488 AWPWVQRFGSD
+488 AWPWVQRFGAD
-499 AFVFWGVR
+499 AFVFWAVR

-513 AALVASELWGLL
+513 AALVAAELWGLL

-538 SGGRSLLNGLSGLT
+538 SGGRSLLNGLSCLT

-569 TVEGP
+569 TVVGP
-574 SWAMWGSEGSAVTAR
+574 AWAMWGAEGSAVSAR
-589 SDALAAALVL
+589 PDAVAGILVL
-599 LAWVLS
+599 FAWALS
-605 RRRDGAE
+605 GRRE
-612 GTEGTDGTDGA
+612 GSVDASGT
-623 LLRWRRPA
+623 LPRWRRPA
-631 AVLILVPV
+631 AALILVLVV
-639 LLFIPEAS
+639 LFVPEAS
-647 LVVLMVG
+647 LIVLMVG
-654 AAAAGFERGDSGW
+654 AAAAGFARGDSGW

-672 AVVAAMGL
+672 AVIAAMGL
-680 HAASVWGVTLE
+680 HAASVWGVSLE
-691 TLVVVGV
+691 QLVVVGV

-713 AYGGCGGCGCGCRG
+713 AYGGWGGCGCGCRG

-750 GYSRPAKAGAAVLA
+750 GYSCPAKAGAAVLA

-805 ALEYAVDPAKRLG
+805 ALEYAVDPAKRFE
-818 DDEAAEGFPVAV
+818 DAEGFPVAV

-886 EKWSGM
+886 EKWNGM

-927 EEQGKNAGR
+927 EELGKNAGR

>member
-13 SETHNAPSTL
+13 SETFSAL

-190 PETLLGLR
+190 PETPLGLR

-247 FTVRGLPNVHGHGV
+247 FTVRGLPNVHGHGEH
-261 RGSGAGQREASDAV
+261 GNTTETTEAAGTAAGQGDALEDV
-275 RGALA
+275 RTAVT
-280 RRNALLAR
+280 RRNLLLSR
-288 TTWAAGGWLL
+288 TAWAAGGWLL

-312 THEVLWIA
+312 AHEVLWIA

-337 GWMRRRPDTKAEAA
+337 GWMRRRGESAA
-351 SGEGDDRAEGTEVL
+351 HPAEGA
-365 EETPGPGGLVLGA
+365 EETPSPGGLVLGA

-396 VLKLPAEAVGAVLY
+396 VLKLPAETVGAVLY
-410 GAPFFWRGWRV
+410 GVPFLWRGWRV

-468 GFAVAAV
+468 GFAVAALA
-475 ILGNRWLWVGVVL
+475 LGNRWLWVGAVL
-488 AWPWVQRFGSD
+488 AWPWIQRFGAD
-499 AFVFWGVR
+499 AFVFWAVR

-513 AALVASELWGLL
+513 AALVAAELWGLFKAAEDGREGQEGRCGL
-525 KVSGKRDDGGQDA
+525 K
-538 SGGRSLLNGLSGLT
+538 RSLSKLT

-569 TVEGP
+569 TVVGP
-574 SWAMWGSEGSAVTAR
+574 AWAMWGAEGSAVSAR
-589 SDALAAALVL
+589 PDAVAGILVL
-599 LAWVLS
+599 LAWALS
-605 RRRDGAE
+605 GRRE
-612 GTEGTDGTDGA
+612 GSVDASGT
-623 LLRWRRPA
+623 LPRWRRPA
-631 AVLILVPV
+631 AALILVLVV
-639 LLFIPEAS
+639 LFVPEAS
-647 LVVLMVG
+647 LIVLMVG
-654 AAAAGFERGDSGW
+654 AAAAGFARGDSGW

-672 AVVAAMGL
+672 AVIAAMGL
-680 HAASVWGVTLE
+680 HAASVWGVSLE
-691 TLVVVGV
+691 QLVVVGV

-713 AYGGCGGCGCGCRG
+713 AYGGWGGCGCGCRG

>member
-13 SETHNAPSTL
+13 SENFSSL

-39 LLLLIDSQW
+39 LLLLVDSQW
-48 VGWGPAARFGVFGAA
+48 VGWGPAVRFGVFGAA
-63 VLASGGFLVRGL
+63 VLATGGLLVRAL
-75 SRRREHASGL
+75 ARRHEHPSGL

-96 TIGVFLVVHGQ
+96 SIGVFLVVHGQ
-107 TFQSGAGS
+107 TYQSGAGS

-247 FTVRGLPNVHGHGV
+247 FTVRGLPNVHGHGEH
-261 RGSGAGQREASDAV
+261 GNTTETTEAAGTAAGQGDALEDV
-275 RGALA
+275 RTAVT
-280 RRNALLAR
+280 RRNLLLSR
-288 TTWAAGGWLL
+288 TAWAAGGWLL

-312 THEVLWIA
+312 AHGVLWIA

-337 GWMRRRPDTKAEAA
+337 GWMRRRGESAA
-351 SGEGDDRAEGTEVL
+351 HPAEGA
-365 EETPGPGGLVLGA
+365 EETPSPGGLVLGA

-396 VLKLPAEAVGAVLY
+396 VLKLPAETVGAVLY
-410 GAPFFWRGWRV
+410 GVPFLWRGWRV

-427 GAALKPTSAEQIL
+427 GAALKPTSSERIL
-440 AAAAVTAGLILLM
+440 TAAAVTAGLVLLM
-453 DVRPVEALPGLVPAA
+453 DVRPVEALPGLVPAT
-468 GFAVAAV
+468 GFAVAAPA
-475 ILGNRWLWVGVVL
+475 LGNRWLWVGALL
-488 AWPWVQRFGSD
+488 AWPWIQRFGSD

-574 SWAMWGSEGSAVTAR
+574 SWAMWGSEGSAVSAR
-589 SDALAAALVL
+589 PDAVAGILVL
-599 LAWVLS
+599 LAWALS
-605 RRRDGAE
+605 GRRE
-612 GTEGTDGTDGA
+612 GSVDASGT
-623 LLRWRRPA
+623 LPRWRRPA
-631 AVLILVPV
+631 AALILVLVV
-639 LLFIPEAS
+639 LFVPEAS
-647 LVVLMVG
+647 LIVLMVG

-667 SRLIA
+667 GRLIA

-898 CTGDGTAP
+898 CAGDGTAP

>member
-13 SETHNAPSTL
+13 YENFSSL

-39 LLLLIDSQW
+39 LLLLVDSQW
-48 VGWGPAARFGVFGAA
+48 VGWGPAVRFGVFGAA
-63 VLASGGFLVRGL
+63 VLATGGLLVRAL
-75 SRRREHASGL
+75 ARRHEHPSGL

-96 TIGVFLVVHGQ
+96 SIGVFLVVHGQ

-247 FTVRGLPNVHGHGV
+247 FTVRGLPNVHGHGEH
-261 RGSGAGQREASDAV
+261 GNTTETTEAAGTAAGQGDALEDV
-275 RGALA
+275 RTAVT
-280 RRNALLAR
+280 RRNLLLSR
-288 TTWAAGGWLL
+288 TAWAAGGWLL

-312 THEVLWIA
+312 AHEVLWIA

-337 GWMRRRPDTKAEAA
+337 GWMRRRGESAA
-351 SGEGDDRAEGTEVL
+351 HPAEGA
-365 EETPGPGGLVLGA
+365 EETPSPGGLVLGA

-396 VLKLPAEAVGAVLY
+396 VLKLPAETVGAVLY
-410 GAPFFWRGWRV
+410 GVPFLWRGWRV

-468 GFAVAAV
+468 GFAVAALA
-475 ILGNRWLWVGVVL
+475 LGNRWLWVGAVL
-488 AWPWVQRFGSD
+488 AWPWIQRFGAD
-499 AFVFWGVR
+499 AFVFWAVR

-513 AALVASELWGLL
+513 AALVAAELWGLFKAAEDGREGQEGRCGL
-525 KVSGKRDDGGQDA
+525 K
-538 SGGRSLLNGLSGLT
+538 RSLSKLT

-569 TVEGP
+569 TVVGP
-574 SWAMWGSEGSAVTAR
+574 AWAMWGAEGSAVSAR
-589 SDALAAALVL
+589 PDAVAGILVL
-599 LAWVLS
+599 LAWALS
-605 RRRDGAE
+605 GRRE
-612 GTEGTDGTDGA
+612 GSVDASGT
-623 LLRWRRPA
+623 LPRWRRPA
-631 AVLILVPV
+631 AALILVLVV
-639 LLFIPEAS
+639 LFVPEAS
-647 LVVLMVG
+647 LIVLMVG
-654 AAAAGFERGDSGW
+654 AAAAGFARGDSGW

-672 AVVAAMGL
+672 AVIAAMGL
-680 HAASVWGVTLE
+680 HAASVWGVSLE
-691 TLVVVGV
+691 QLVVVGV

-713 AYGGCGGCGCGCRG
+713 AYGGWGGCGCGCRG

-750 GYSRPAKAGAAVLA
+750 GYSRPAKAEAAVLA

>member
-13 SETHNAPSTL
+13 SETFSAL

-126 LPWAVLLREPLTLLL
+126 LPWAVLLREPLTFLL

-513 AALVASELWGLL
+513 AALVASELWGLFKAAEDGREGQEGRCGL
-525 KVSGKRDDGGQDA
+525 K
-538 SGGRSLLNGLSGLT
+538 RSLSKLT

-569 TVEGP
+569 TVVGP
-574 SWAMWGSEGSAVTAR
+574 AWAMWGAEGSAVSAR
-589 SDALAAALVL
+589 PDAVAGILVL
-599 LAWVLS
+599 FAWALS
-605 RRRDGAE
+605 GRRE
-612 GTEGTDGTDGA
+612 GSVDASGT
-623 LLRWRRPA
+623 LPRWRRPA
-631 AVLILVPV
+631 AALILVLVV
-639 LLFIPEAS
+639 LFVPEAS

-667 SRLIA
+667 GRLIA

-713 AYGGCGGCGCGCRG
+713 AYGGWGGCGCGCRG

-750 GYSRPAKAGAAVLA
+750 GYSCPAKAGAAVLA

-805 ALEYAVDPAKRLG
+805 ALEYAVDPAKRFE
-818 DDEAAEGFPVAV
+818 DAEGFPVAV

-886 EKWSGM
+886 EKWNGM

-927 EEQGKNAGR
+927 EELGKNAGR

>member
-13 SETHNAPSTL
+13 SETFSAL

-39 LLLLIDSQW
+39 LLLLVDSQW

-147 TAGVLWILEFRWNV
+147 TADVLWILEFRWNV

-247 FTVRGLPNVHGHGV
+247 FTVRGLPNVHGHGEH
-261 RGSGAGQREASDAV
+261 GNTTETTEAAGTAAGQGDALEDV
-275 RGALA
+275 RTAVT
-280 RRNALLAR
+280 RRNLLLSR
-288 TTWAAGGWLL
+288 TAWAAGGWLL

-312 THEVLWIA
+312 AHEVLWIA

-337 GWMRRRPDTKAEAA
+337 GWMRRRGESAA
-351 SGEGDDRAEGTEVL
+351 HPAEGA
-365 EETPGPGGLVLGA
+365 EETPSPGGLVLGA

-396 VLKLPAEAVGAVLY
+396 VLKLPAETVGAVLY
-410 GAPFFWRGWRV
+410 GVPFLWRGWRV

-427 GAALKPTSAEQIL
+427 GAALKPTSSERIL
-440 AAAAVTAGLILLM
+440 TAAAVTAGLVLLM
-453 DVRPVEALPGLVPAA
+453 DVRPVEALPGLVPAT
-468 GFAVAAV
+468 GFAVAAPA
-475 ILGNRWLWVGVVL
+475 LGNRWLWVGALL
-488 AWPWVQRFGSD
+488 AWPWIQRFGAD

-631 AVLILVPV
+631 AALILVLVV
-639 LLFIPEAS
+639 LFVPEAS
-647 LVVLMVG
+647 LIVLMVG

-667 SRLIA
+667 GRLIA

-713 AYGGCGGCGCGCRG
+713 AYGGWGGCGCR
-727 SGANGA
+727 ARRA
-733 EEADEAD
+733 EEAGEAD
-740 EASSARVGRF
+740 EASSVGAGRS
-750 GYSRPAKAGAAVLA
+750 GRLRSAKAGAAVLA

>member
-13 SETHNAPSTL
+13 SETFSAL

-96 TIGVFLVVHGQ
+96 AIGVFLVVHGQ

-247 FTVRGLPNVHGHGV
+247 FTVRGLPNVHGHGEH
-261 RGSGAGQREASDAV
+261 GNTTETTEAAGTAAGQGDALEDV
-275 RGALA
+275 RTAVT
-280 RRNALLAR
+280 RRNLLLSR
-288 TTWAAGGWLL
+288 TAWAAGGWLI

-312 THEVLWIA
+312 AHEVLWIA

-337 GWMRRRPDTKAEAA
+337 GWMRRRGESAA
-351 SGEGDDRAEGTEVL
+351 HPAEGA
-365 EETPGPGGLVLGA
+365 EETPSPGGLVLGA

-488 AWPWVQRFGSD
+488 AWPWVQRFGAD
-499 AFVFWGVR
+499 AFVFWAVR

-513 AALVASELWGLL
+513 AALVAAELWGLFKAAEDGREGRCGL
-525 KVSGKRDDGGQDA
+525 K
-538 SGGRSLLNGLSGLT
+538 RSLSKLT

-569 TVEGP
+569 TVVGP
-574 SWAMWGSEGSAVTAR
+574 AWAMWGAEGSAVSAR
-589 SDALAAALVL
+589 PDAVAGILVL
-599 LAWVLS
+599 FAWALS
-605 RRRDGAE
+605 GRRE
-612 GTEGTDGTDGA
+612 GSVDASGT
-623 LLRWRRPA
+623 LPRWRRPA
-631 AVLILVPV
+631 AALILVLVV
-639 LLFIPEAS
+639 LFVPEAS
-647 LVVLMVG
+647 LIVLMVG
-654 AAAAGFERGDSGW
+654 AAAAGFARGDSGW

-672 AVVAAMGL
+672 AVIAAMGL
-680 HAASVWGVTLE
+680 HAASVWGVSLE
-691 TLVVVGV
+691 QLVVVGV

-713 AYGGCGGCGCGCRG
+713 AYGGWGGCGCGCRG

-740 EASSARVGRF
+740 EASSTRVGRF

-805 ALEYAVDPAKRLG
+805 ALEYAVDPAKRFE
-818 DDEAAEGFPVAV
+818 DAEGFPVAV

-886 EKWSGM
+886 EKWNGM

-927 EEQGKNAGR
+927 EELGKNAGR

>member
-13 SETHNAPSTL
+13 SETFSAL

-247 FTVRGLPNVHGHGV
+247 FTVRGLPNVHGHGEH
-261 RGSGAGQREASDAV
+261 GNTTETTEAAGTAAGQGDALEDV
-275 RGALA
+275 RTAVT
-280 RRNALLAR
+280 RRNLLLSR
-288 TTWAAGGWLL
+288 TAWAAGGWLL

-312 THEVLWIA
+312 AHEVLWIA

-337 GWMRRRPDTKAEAA
+337 GWMRRRGESAA
-351 SGEGDDRAEGTEVL
+351 HPAEGA
-365 EETPGPGGLVLGA
+365 EETPSPGGLVLGA

-383 AGVIVFLLGFATV
+383 AGVIVFILGFATV
-396 VLKLPAEAVGAVLY
+396 VLKLPAETVGAVLY
-410 GAPFFWRGWRV
+410 GVPFLWRGWRV

-427 GAALKPTSAEQIL
+427 GAALKPTSSERIL
-440 AAAAVTAGLILLM
+440 TAAAVTAGLVLLM

-468 GFAVAAV
+468 GFAVAAPA
-475 ILGNRWLWVGVVL
+475 LGNRWLWVGALL
-488 AWPWVQRFGSD
+488 AWPWIQRFGSD

-667 SRLIA
+667 GRLIA

-713 AYGGCGGCGCGCRG
+713 AYGGCGGCGCR
-727 SGANGA
+727 ARGA
-733 EEADEAD
+733 EGADEAD
-740 EASSARVGRF
+740 GADGASSVRAGRT
-750 GYSRPAKAGAAVLA
+750 GCLRSGKAGAAVLA
-764 VVAGVLAVGVASD
+764 VVAGVLTVGVASD

-805 ALEYAVDPAKRLG
+805 ALEYAVDPAKRFG
-818 DDEAAEGFPVAV
+818 GAEAAEGFPVAV
-830 ENGVLR
+830 ENGVLK
-836 PLPKDAEGAEDGGSA
+836 PLQEGAEGGA
-851 GASAAPGTEIL
+851 DDPATEIL
-862 LLDVDRFRGSPR
+862 LLDVDRFQGVPR
-874 LPRRFFFPQEEA
+874 LPRRFFFPQDEA
-886 EKWSGM
+886 DKWSGM

-898 CTGDGTAP
+898 CTGYAAEP

-916 APGVTGESQER
+916 APGVQ
-927 EEQGKNAGR
+927 EEQGRNAGR

>member
-13 SETHNAPSTL
+13 SETFSAL

-337 GWMRRRPDTKAEAA
+337 GWMRRRGESAA
-351 SGEGDDRAEGTEVL
+351 HPAEGA
-365 EETPGPGGLVLGA
+365 EETPSPGGLVLGA

-396 VLKLPAEAVGAVLY
+396 VLKLPAETVGAVLY
-410 GAPFFWRGWRV
+410 GVPFLWRGWRV

-427 GAALKPTSAEQIL
+427 GAALKPTSSERIL
-440 AAAAVTAGLILLM
+440 TAAAVTAGLVLLM

-468 GFAVAAV
+468 GFAVAAPA
-475 ILGNRWLWVGVVL
+475 LGNRWLWVGALL
-488 AWPWVQRFGSD
+488 AWPWIQRFGAD
-499 AFVFWGVR
+499 AFVFWAVR

-805 ALEYAVDPAKRLG
+805 ALEYAVGPAKRLG

-898 CTGDGTAP
+898 CPGDGTAP

>member
-13 SETHNAPSTL
+13 SETFSAL

-247 FTVRGLPNVHGHGV
+247 FTVRGLPNVHGHGEH
-261 RGSGAGQREASDAV
+261 GNTTETTEAAGTAAGQGDALEDV
-275 RGALA
+275 RTAVT
-280 RRNALLAR
+280 RRNLLLSR
-288 TTWAAGGWLL
+288 TAWAAGGWLL

-312 THEVLWIA
+312 AHEVLWIA

-337 GWMRRRPDTKAEAA
+337 GWMRRRGESAA
-351 SGEGDDRAEGTEVL
+351 HPAEGA
-365 EETPGPGGLVLGA
+365 EETPSPGGLVLGA

-410 GAPFFWRGWRV
+410 GAPFFWRGWRG

-427 GAALKPTSAEQIL
+427 GAALKPTPAEQIL
-440 AAAAVTAGLILLM
+440 TAAAVTAGLVLLM
-453 DVRPVEALPGLVPAA
+453 DVRPVEALPGLVPAS
-468 GFAVAAV
+468 GFAVAAPA
-475 ILGNRWLWVGVVL
+475 LGNRWLWVGALL
-488 AWPWVQRFGSD
+488 AWPWIQRFGAD
-499 AFVFWGVR
+499 AFVFWAVR

-513 AALVASELWGLL
+513 AVLVASELLGLL
-525 KVSGKRDDGGQDA
+525 KVSEKRDDGEQDA
-538 SGGRSLLNGLSGLT
+538 GGGRGFWNALSGLT

-558 AVLSAFLAMGM
+558 AVLSAFLAMGT

-574 SWAMWGSEGSAVTAR
+574 AWAMWGGAGEAVSAR
-589 SDALAAALVL
+589 PDALAAALVL

-631 AVLILVPV
+631 AALILVLVV
-639 LLFIPEAS
+639 LFVPEAS

-713 AYGGCGGCGCGCRG
+713 AYGGCGGCGCRG

-764 VVAGVLAVGVASD
+764 VVAGVLTVGVASD

-898 CTGDGTAP
+898 CAGDGTAP

>member
-247 FTVRGLPNVHGHGV
+247 FTVRGLPNVHGHGEH
-261 RGSGAGQREASDAV
+261 GNTTETTEAAGTAAGQGDALEDV
-275 RGALA
+275 RTAVT
-280 RRNALLAR
+280 RRNLLLSR
-288 TTWAAGGWLL
+288 TAWAAGGWLL

-312 THEVLWIA
+312 AHEVLWIA

-337 GWMRRRPDTKAEAA
+337 GWMRRRGESAA
-351 SGEGDDRAEGTEVL
+351 HPAEGA
-365 EETPGPGGLVLGA
+365 EETPSPGGLVLGA

-396 VLKLPAEAVGAVLY
+396 VLKLPAETVGAVLY
-410 GAPFFWRGWRV
+410 GVPFLWRGWRV

-427 GAALKPTSAEQIL
+427 GAALKPTSSERIL
-440 AAAAVTAGLILLM
+440 TAAAVTAGLVLLM

-468 GFAVAAV
+468 GFAVAGLA
-475 ILGNRWLWVGVVL
+475 LGNRWLWVGALL
-488 AWPWVQRFGSD
+488 AWPWIQRFGAD
-499 AFVFWGVR
+499 AFVFWAVR

-513 AALVASELWGLL
+513 AVLVASELLGLL
-525 KVSGKRDDGGQDA
+525 KVSEKRDDGEQDA
-538 SGGRSLLNGLSGLT
+538 GGGRGFWNALSGLT

-558 AVLSAFLAMGM
+558 AVLSAFLAMGT

-574 SWAMWGSEGSAVTAR
+574 AWAMWGGAGEAVSAR
-589 SDALAAALVL
+589 PDALAAALVL

-623 LLRWRRPA
+623 FLRWRRPA

-667 SRLIA
+667 GRLIA

-698 NLLVTGAALL
+698 ILLLTGASLL

-713 AYGGCGGCGCGCRG
+713 AYGGCGGCGCR
-727 SGANGA
+727 ARGA
-733 EEADEAD
+733 EGAEGADEAD
-740 EASSARVGRF
+740 GADGASSVRAGRT
-750 GYSRPAKAGAAVLA
+750 GCLRSGKAGAAVLA
-764 VVAGVLAVGVASD
+764 VVAGVLTVGVASD

>member
-13 SETHNAPSTL
+13 SETFSAL

-96 TIGVFLVVHGQ
+96 SIGVFLVVHGQ

-247 FTVRGLPNVHGHGV
+247 FTVRGLPNVHGHGEH
-261 RGSGAGQREASDAV
+261 GNTTETTEAAGTAAGQGDALEDV
-275 RGALA
+275 RTAVT
-280 RRNALLAR
+280 RRNLLLSR
-288 TTWAAGGWLL
+288 TAWAAGGWLL

-312 THEVLWIA
+312 AHEVLWIA

-337 GWMRRRPDTKAEAA
+337 GWMRRRGESAA
-351 SGEGDDRAEGTEVL
+351 HPAEGA
-365 EETPGPGGLVLGA
+365 EETPSPGGLVLGA

-396 VLKLPAEAVGAVLY
+396 VLKLPAETVGAVLY
-410 GAPFFWRGWRV
+410 GVPFLWRGWRV

-468 GFAVAAV
+468 GFAVAALA
-475 ILGNRWLWVGVVL
+475 LGNRWLWVGAVL
-488 AWPWVQRFGSD
+488 AWPWIQRFGAD
-499 AFVFWGVR
+499 AFVFWAVR

-513 AALVASELWGLL
+513 AALVAAELWGLFKAAEDGREGQEGRCGL
-525 KVSGKRDDGGQDA
+525 K
-538 SGGRSLLNGLSGLT
+538 RSLSKLT

-569 TVEGP
+569 TVVGP
-574 SWAMWGSEGSAVTAR
+574 VWAMWGAEGSAVSAR
-589 SDALAAALVL
+589 PDAVAGILVL
-599 LAWVLS
+599 LVWALS
-605 RRRDGAE
+605 GRRE
-612 GTEGTDGTDGA
+612 GSVDASGT
-623 LLRWRRPA
+623 LPRWRRPA
-631 AVLILVPV
+631 AALILVLVV
-639 LLFIPEAS
+639 LFVPEAS
-647 LVVLMVG
+647 LIVLMVG
-654 AAAAGFERGDSGW
+654 AAAAGFARGDSGW

-672 AVVAAMGL
+672 AVIAAMGL
-680 HAASVWGVTLE
+680 HAASVWGVSLE
-691 TLVVVGV
+691 QLVVVGV

-713 AYGGCGGCGCGCRG
+713 AYGGWGGCGCGCRG

>member
-1 MSRTTATPPADR
+1 MLRTAATPPADR
-13 SETHNAPSTL
+13 SETFSAL

-39 LLLLIDSQW
+39 LLLLVDSQW

-63 VLASGGFLVRGL
+63 VLATGGLLVRAL
-75 SRRREHASGL
+75 ARRAERSSGL
-85 TLDVLGLLHAA
+85 TLGVLGLLHAA
-96 TIGVFLVVHGQ
+96 AIGVFLVVHGQ

-120 IWTLLT
+120 IWTILM

-147 TAGVLWILEFRWNV
+147 TAGVLWILEFRWNI
-161 PTVMMVAALWCAL
+161 PTVMVVAALWCAL
-174 GRLTV
+174 GRVAV

-214 AGWITWQL
+214 VGWITWQL

-230 EGVYFWQ
+230 EGVYYWQ

-288 TTWAAGGWLL
+288 TAWAAGGWLL

-337 GWMRRRPDTKAEAA
+337 GWMRRRPDTKAEAT
-351 SGEGDDRAEGTEVL
+351 SGEGDDRAEGTEVS
-365 EETPGPGGLVLGA
+365 EETPGPGGFVLGA

-488 AWPWVQRFGSD
+488 AWPWVQRFGAD
-499 AFVFWGVR
+499 AFVFWAVR

-513 AALVASELWGLL
+513 AALVAAELWGLFKAAEDGREGQEGRCSL
-525 KVSGKRDDGGQDA
+525 K
-538 SGGRSLLNGLSGLT
+538 RSLSKLT

-569 TVEGP
+569 TVVGP
-574 SWAMWGSEGSAVTAR
+574 AWAMWGAEGSAVSAR
-589 SDALAAALVL
+589 PDAVAGILVL
-599 LAWVLS
+599 LAWALS
-605 RRRDGAE
+605 GRRE
-612 GTEGTDGTDGA
+612 GSVDASGT
-623 LLRWRRPA
+623 LPRWRRPA
-631 AVLILVPV
+631 AALILVLVV
-639 LLFIPEAS
+639 LFVPEAS
-647 LVVLMVG
+647 LIVLMVG
-654 AAAAGFERGDSGW
+654 AAAAGFARGDSGW

-898 CTGDGTAP
+898 CAGDGTAP

>member
-13 SETHNAPSTL
+13 SETFSAL

-247 FTVRGLPNVHGHGV
+247 FTVRGLPNVHGHGEH
-261 RGSGAGQREASDAV
+261 GNTTETTEAAGTAAGQGDALEDV
-275 RGALA
+275 RTAVT
-280 RRNALLAR
+280 RRNLLLSR
-288 TTWAAGGWLL
+288 TAWAAGGWLL

-312 THEVLWIA
+312 AHGVLWIA

-337 GWMRRRPDTKAEAA
+337 GWMRRRGESAA
-351 SGEGDDRAEGTEVL
+351 HPAEGA
-365 EETPGPGGLVLGA
+365 EETPSPGGLVLGA

-396 VLKLPAEAVGAVLY
+396 VLKLPAETVGAVLY
-410 GAPFFWRGWRV
+410 GVPFLWRGWRV

-427 GAALKPTSAEQIL
+427 GAALKPTSSERIL
-440 AAAAVTAGLILLM
+440 TAAAVTAGLVLLM
-453 DVRPVEALPGLVPAA
+453 DVRPVEALPGLVPAT
-468 GFAVAAV
+468 GFAVAAPA
-475 ILGNRWLWVGVVL
+475 LGNRWLWVGALL
-488 AWPWVQRFGSD
+488 AWPWIQRFGSD

-612 GTEGTDGTDGA
+612 GTEGTDGTVGA

-733 EEADEAD
+733 EEA
-740 EASSARVGRF
+740 
-750 GYSRPAKAGAAVLA
+750 
-764 VVAGVLAVGVASD
+764 
-777 AYHLKTARTVWAE
+777 
-790 LRPVDPRDILMGDFM
+790 
-805 ALEYAVDPAKRLG
+805 
-818 DDEAAEGFPVAV
+818 
-830 ENGVLR
+830 
-836 PLPKDAEGAEDGGSA
+836 ED
-851 GASAAPGTEIL
+851 
-862 LLDVDRFRGSPR
+862 
-874 LPRRFFFPQEEA
+874 
-886 EKWSGM
+886 
-892 RWAELA
+892 
-898 CTGDGTAP
+898 
-906 GRCLLVRLTD
+906 
-916 APGVTGESQER
+916 
-927 EEQGKNAGR
+927 

>member
-13 SETHNAPSTL
+13 YENFSSL

-39 LLLLIDSQW
+39 LLLLVDSQW
-48 VGWGPAARFGVFGAA
+48 VGWGPAVRFGVFGAA
-63 VLASGGFLVRGL
+63 VLATGGLLVRAL
-75 SRRREHASGL
+75 ARRHEHPSGL

-96 TIGVFLVVHGQ
+96 SIGVFLVVHGQ

-247 FTVRGLPNVHGHGV
+247 FTVRGLPNVHGHGEH
-261 RGSGAGQREASDAV
+261 GNTTETTEAAGTAAGQGDALEDV
-275 RGALA
+275 RTAVT
-280 RRNALLAR
+280 RRNLLLSR
-288 TTWAAGGWLL
+288 TAWAAGGWLL

-312 THEVLWIA
+312 AHEVLWIA

-337 GWMRRRPDTKAEAA
+337 GWMRRRGESAA
-351 SGEGDDRAEGTEVL
+351 HPAEGA
-365 EETPGPGGLVLGA
+365 EETPSPGGLVLGA

-396 VLKLPAEAVGAVLY
+396 VLKLPAETVGAVLY
-410 GAPFFWRGWRV
+410 GVPFLWRGWRV

-427 GAALKPTSAEQIL
+427 GAALKPTSSERIL
-440 AAAAVTAGLILLM
+440 TAAAVTDGLVLLM

-468 GFAVAAV
+468 GFAVAAPA
-475 ILGNRWLWVGVVL
+475 LGNRWLWVGALL
-488 AWPWVQRFGSD
+488 AWPWIQRFGSD

-538 SGGRSLLNGLSGLT
+538 SGGRSFLNGLSGLT

-574 SWAMWGSEGSAVTAR
+574 ARAMWGAEGSAVTAR
-589 SDALAAALVL
+589 PDALAAALVL

-612 GTEGTDGTDGA
+612 GTEGTDGTDGTDGA